1 MLASTTYRGIE
12 IYTIQEI
19 VSVPESIIN
28 FRHTHLIYCFKYF
41 RYSANGSNVPF
52 APPLL

>member
-1 MLASTTYRGIE
+1 MLASTPIGME
-12 IYTIQEI
+12 IYTIQKI